1 MLKTIKEDIH
11 NIKQFDPA
19 ARNTFEVLLA
29 YPGLWAVWIHRVAHK
44 LWQKNLKTLARW
56 ISTWNRFLTGIEI
69 HPGAEIGKRLFIDH
83 GMGVVIGE
91 TAIIGDDCTLYHGVT
106 LGGTSLEKGKRHPT
120 LGNNVV
126 IGAGAK
132 ILGPITLG
140 DNSSVGA
147 NSVVI
152 KEVPENSTAVGIPA
166 RVAKPDKP
174 NLKKEIANKLFNAYG
189 MSHDIEDPEAN
200 AINLL
205 LNHIEKLDLAL
216 CQMQTELRAQ
226 NIKLNVQWPTIL
238 DCSYDEEGL
247 HIHNQDADKMES
259 SPKEEISPTEKTKK
273 TIEDTTDNI
282 AHKETNE
289 STDSAENS
297 ERSIK

>member
-1 MLKTIKEDIH
+1 MLKTIKDDIQ
-11 NIKQFDPA
+11 NIKKFDPA
-19 ARNTFEVLLA
+19 ARTTLEIILA
-29 YPGLWAVWIHRVAHK
+29 YPGLWAVWIHRISHK
-44 LWQKNLKTLARW
+44 LWQKNCKTLARW

-69 HPGAEIGKRLFIDH
+69 HPGAQVGKRLFIDH

-106 LGGTSLEKGKRHPT
+106 LGGTSLEQGKRHPT

-152 KEVPENSTAVGIPA
+152 KGVPENSTAVGIPA

-205 LNHIEKLDLAL
+205 LNHIEKLDKAL
-216 CQMQTELRAQ
+216 CQMQTELKAQ
-226 NIKLNVQWPTIL
+226 DIKINVKWPTIQ
-238 DCSYDEEGL
+238 DCSFDEEGL
-247 HIHNQDADKMES
+247 HIHEES
-259 SPKEEISPTEKTKK
+259 N
-273 TIEDTTDNI
+273 NI
-282 AHKETNE
+282 T
-289 STDSAENS
+289 ENS
-297 ERSIK
+297 ADTAISSSSTTNNSNEQPQP

>member
-1 MLKTIKEDIH
+1 MLKTIKDDIQ
-11 NIKQFDPA
+11 NIKKFDPA
-19 ARNTFEVLLA
+19 ARTTLEIFLA
-29 YPGLWAVWIHRVAHK
+29 YPGLWAVWIHRIAHK
-44 LWQKNLKTLARW
+44 LWHKNLKTLARW

-69 HPGAEIGKRLFIDH
+69 HPGAQVGRRLFIDH

-106 LGGTSLEKGKRHPT
+106 LGGTSLEQGKRHPT

-152 KEVPENSTAVGIPA
+152 KEVPKNSTAVGIPA

-205 LNHIEKLDLAL
+205 LNHIEKLDQAL
-216 CQMQTELRAQ
+216 CQMQTELKAQ
-226 NIKLNVQWPTIL
+226 DIQLNVKWPTIQ
-238 DCSYDEEGL
+238 DCSFDEEGL
-247 HIHNQDADKMES
+247 HIHNTEPQLADNNTPDNNTHEKSDQGDTIDEDS
-259 SPKEEISPTEKTKK
+259 SQ
-273 TIEDTTDNI
+273 
-282 AHKETNE
+282 
-289 STDSAENS
+289 
-297 ERSIK
+297 R

>member
-1 MLKTIKEDIH
+1 MIKRVKDDIN
-11 NIKQFDPA
+11 NIKKFDPA
-19 ARNTFEVLLA
+19 ARTSLEILLA
-29 YPGLWAVWIHRVAHK
+29 YPGLWAVWIHRIAHA
-44 LWQKNLKTLARW
+44 LWRRRFKTVARW

-69 HPGAEIGKRLFIDH
+69 HPGAKIGDRLFIDH

-91 TAIIGDDCTLYHGVT
+91 TAEIGDDCTLYHGVT

-140 DNSSVGA
+140 NNASVGA

-152 KEVPENSTAVGIPA
+152 KAVPDNTTAVGIPA
-166 RVAKPDKP
+166 RLSKPDRP

-205 LNHIEKLDLAL
+205 LNHIEKLDKAL
-216 CQMQTELRAQ
+216 CQMQTELKAQ
-226 NIKLNVQWPTIL
+226 NIKLNVEWPTIQ
-238 DCSYDEEGL
+238 DCSFDDDGL
-247 HIHNQDADKMES
+247 HIHQEK
-259 SPKEEISPTEKTKK
+259 KEEEEKGDASQEDHGDKKEKNAHTKQDDQR
-273 TIEDTTDNI
+273 EDQPLNP
-282 AHKETNE
+282 
-289 STDSAENS
+289 
-297 ERSIK
+297 

>member
-1 MLKTIKEDIH
+1 MIKTIKDDIQ
-11 NIKQFDPA
+11 NIKKFDPA
-19 ARNTFEVLLA
+19 ARTSIEILLA
-29 YPGLWAVWIHRVAHK
+29 YPGLWAVWIHRVSHK
-44 LWQKNLKTLARW
+44 LWHKNFKTLARW

-69 HPGAEIGKRLFIDH
+69 HPGAQIGKRLFIDH

-91 TAIIGDDCTLYHGVT
+91 TAIIGDDCTLYHSVT

-132 ILGPITLG
+132 VLGPVVLG
-140 DNSSVGA
+140 NNSSVGA

-152 KEVPENSTAVGIPA
+152 KDVPDNATAVGIPA
-166 RVAKPDKP
+166 RFSKPDKP

-205 LNHIEKLDLAL
+205 LNHIEKLDKAL
-216 CQMQTELRAQ
+216 CQMQTELKAQ
-226 NIKLNVQWPTIL
+226 DIKLNVEWPTIQ
-238 DCSYDEEGL
+238 DCSFDEAGL
-247 HIHNQDADKMES
+247 HIHDTDLAD
-259 SPKEEISPTEKTKK
+259 
-273 TIEDTTDNI
+273 
-282 AHKETNE
+282 AHKKQETDKDDNGDKNGGYDDNE
-289 STDSAENS
+289 GNEGNEDI
-297 ERSIK
+297 RDKK